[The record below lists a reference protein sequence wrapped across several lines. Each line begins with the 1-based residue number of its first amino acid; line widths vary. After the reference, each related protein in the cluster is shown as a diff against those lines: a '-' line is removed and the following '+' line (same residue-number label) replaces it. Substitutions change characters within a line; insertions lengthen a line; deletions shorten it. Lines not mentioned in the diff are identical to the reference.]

1 MKKTILTILLLTLT
15 AGIIF
20 AAPRA
25 KIKIQYVTPNMLK
38 TTSQFVPDSTVATG
52 LSTVAKG
59 NWVYVSAFNF
69 GDTGTITNAIW
80 TLQTKPAG
88 SNASISSIS
97 GLSWWAKFKADS
109 SGLYTVKISMTTAG
123 GTKDTTTN
131 IYAGKYVGVG
141 NFQGVPAS
149 YPQCMTCHNAMP
161 KFTNIFNRWKESGHA
176 GIFKYEIDSGAA
188 YYSTACMKCHTTGYD
203 HNVFALNNGFDD
215 VARTLGWIWTPPPA
229 PGKWN
234 TLKTTYPGLV
244 NFATIGCE
252 NCHGAG
258 SEHATNGGD
267 TNRIQINYGVGAC
280 ASCHDEPWRHHI
292 YQEWSNSTH
301 SKAVFEGRNV
311 ADSLRFRTANDC
323 NRCHDGET
331 FIQYMKNTI
340 GPINTSLADQE
351 MISCSSCHDP
361 HGNTNEYSLR
371 KPSTNS
377 DTLGSGH
384 TYSTLGTGRICLDCH
399 KSRRRASDYVLTKVT
414 SSTWGPHGSTQ
425 GDVLM
430 GRNAASW
437 GTPYVS
443 GSHKNI
449 GDGCVGCHMS
459 QTTDT
464 GTVTRDKVGGHSMSL
479 HYSATNYDH
488 VSACTGCHPGVS
500 SFDDFDAPED
510 FDGDNT
516 IESWQT
522 EVKGVIRNLVLAL
535 PHTNDSTVSWQL
547 IAADTNNVNKRKAFF
562 NYQMIKNDGSFGLH
576 NPFYTIQVLFAS
588 IAGTVGIEGKYEE
601 IPMVYTMSQNYP
613 NPFNPS
619 TKIEFG
625 IPKGEFV
632 TLKIYD
638 IAGREISNLVNMRLI
653 AGKYTAEFNGTNVSS
668 GIYFYRLVAGSNVIT
683 KKMMLV
689 K

>member
-25 KIKIQYVTPNMLK
+25 KIKVESVTPYKLK
-38 TTSQFVPDSTVATG
+38 TTPVLVPDSTNTTG

-59 NWVYVSAFNF
+59 TWVYVNVWNF
-69 GDTGTITNAIW
+69 GDTASITGVTW
-80 TLQTKPAG
+80 TLLSKPTG
-88 SNASISSIS
+88 SNTTISSVS
-97 GLSWWAKFKADS
+97 GMNWWGKFKPDS
-109 SGLYTVKISMTTAG
+109 TGAYNVKVSMATTAG
-123 GTKDTTTN
+123 SKDTTMV
-131 IYAGKYVGVG
+131 IWAAKYVGVG
-141 NFQGVPAS
+141 NFQGIAAS

-161 KFTNIFNRWKESGHA
+161 KFLAIFNNWKVSGHA
-176 GIFKYEIDSGAA
+176 LRFKYQVDSSTS
-188 YYSTACMKCHTTGYD
+188 YSTSCMKCHTTGYD

-215 VARTLGWIWTPPPA
+215 VARGLNWIWTSPPH
-229 PGKWN
+229 PGKWDS
-234 TLKTTYPGLV
+234 LKNYYPGLV

-267 TNRIQINYGVGAC
+267 TNRISISYSPGAC
-280 ASCHDEPWRHHI
+280 AKCHDSPPNHSN
-292 YQEWSNSTH
+292 YSEWSNSVH
-301 SKAVFEGRNV
+301 SKPVFEGRAV

-331 FIQYMKNTI
+331 YIQYTKNTI
-340 GPINTSLADQE
+340 GPVNSSAADQE
-351 MISCSSCHDP
+351 VISCSSCHDP

-371 KPSTNS
+371 NPSTNS

-384 TYSTLGTGRICLDCH
+384 TYSSLGTGRICVDCH
-399 KSRRRASDYVLTKVT
+399 KSRRRASDYVLTRVT
-414 SSTWGPHGSTQ
+414 SSTWGPHSSTQ

-430 GRNAASW
+430 GKNAASW
-437 GTPYVS
+437 GTPFVS

-449 GDGCVGCHMS
+449 SGGCVGCHMS

-464 GTVTRDKVGGHSMSL
+464 GTVTRDKVGGHSMNL
-479 HYSATNYDH
+479 HYAATNYDH

-500 SFDDFDAPED
+500 SFDDFMSPED
-510 FDGDNT
+510 YDGDNV
-516 IESWQT
+516 IEPWQT

-547 IAADTNNVNKRKAFF
+547 IAADSNNVNKRKAYF
-562 NYQMIKNDGSFGLH
+562 NYQMINNDKSLGLH

-601 IPMVYTMSQNYP
+601 IPMVYTLSQNYP

-638 IAGREISNLVNMRLI
+638 IAGREISTLINMRLI

-668 GIYFYRLVAGSNVIT
+668 GIYFYRLVAGSTVIT